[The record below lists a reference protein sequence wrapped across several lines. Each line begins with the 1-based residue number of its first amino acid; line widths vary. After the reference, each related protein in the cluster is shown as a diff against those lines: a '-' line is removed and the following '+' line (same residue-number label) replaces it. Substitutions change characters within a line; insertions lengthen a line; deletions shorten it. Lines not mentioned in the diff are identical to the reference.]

1 MNCEVLIAG
10 RSIYRG
16 ETRTQEC
23 QFKASKGKDT
33 QVGSTNKNTDRK
45 GKTLY
50 IYIHTDHHTEL
61 DEQRPPERE
70 EEEEKD
76 EKGGRCTD
84 HFVGSCITR
93 LKGLCLRGG

>member
-1 MNCEVLIAG
+1 MRDGPYIEGKQELKNVNLKQVKERIH
-10 RSIYRG
+10 RSAQ
-16 ETRTQEC
+16 RT
-23 QFKASKGKDT
+23 
-33 QVGSTNKNTDRK
+33 
-45 GKTLY
+45 KTLIEKVKHFIY